1 MMKLRHGLTLALL
14 LLAACNQAAEKTT
27 APASNQ
33 VAEPPAAS
41 EAVVAGAVAK
51 VGKHVFTEAD
61 IDAEF
66 LRMPDQVQGLSQQA
80 SMRKNMLQNIITRYT
95 LVEQAKQQ
103 GVADDPVIK
112 ARIESAVSSMLIQAL
127 NEKMRATLNPKE
139 DDVRHYYEQH
149 QAQFQVPAR
158 WHISHILLKDEATAQ
173 SVLKQ
178 LQQGE
183 DFATLAAKVS
193 QDPASR
199 QRGGELTPFNRGQM
213 GPEIEQAVEKL
224 SADHPLSGVVKT
236 RFGFHIIR
244 WLDAQP
250 AGIRPFEEM
259 KAQLTTQLQ
268 QQYFRDWVAQVKQE
282 AQIEILNPA
291 YRLPDVRSPISP
303 PIPQSGG

>member
-1 MMKLRHGLTLALL
+1 
-14 LLAACNQAAEKTT
+14 
-27 APASNQ
+27 
-33 VAEPPAAS
+33 
-41 EAVVAGAVAK
+41 
-51 VGKHVFTEAD
+51 
-61 IDAEF
+61 
-66 LRMPDQVQGLSQQA
+66 
-80 SMRKNMLQNIITRYT
+80 
-95 LVEQAKQQ
+95 
-103 GVADDPVIK
+103 
-112 ARIESAVSSMLIQAL
+112 
-127 NEKMRATLNPKE
+127 MRATLNPKE